1 DARPAPLENVGN
13 STHEIAN
20 TANGIDV
27 VEERIFDSEMIDEH
41 VNAGEEGLMM
51 LAAVARVDAH
61 VITPPQTI
69 HGEQQEVTGLLWK
82 ESPKPKNL
90 QQLSDETMTH
100 ASKISSKFSSG
111 FKLSQIYGNGK
122 SRAASGAG
130 AEKLLV
136 LPPTTVPDSSALPK
150 AAVGSATTPCSAT
163 GEYST
168 AAISVIAG
176 YTGRSPLD
184 NISSVISLFPR
195 TPAMCSNAVA
205 GASGASHDAASPVDE
220 AVTELLAI
228 DPHGSAEADDGAQ
241 EALASSVPA
250 FASAS
255 SIKRSRTVFSKSR
268 RKRRKRVGEVLESG
282 EGFGEDPSKL
292 YCYCQQKYDDGLF
305 YIQESQLDSIIL
317 FFCIPCET
325 TTGKKTFRRRLCAA
339 YEYTQ
344 KLEIELI
351 MEGEQEQ
358 QKSLSKGTLTR
369 IKSEHSTAEASRCSS
384 PAPKPLAYSH
394 PATCKTYVPHESD
407 RKSTPPPISDGPA
420 PAELASRVLDTQP
433 AFYCSEEC
441 GMSLARY
448 RLLSAIAGATG
459 RDGAILQSKRACAR
473 ARKQSLAQMCAKIAG
488 NIPTPDRN
496 RWLARCGTVAQGSL
510 GGNGTCAGIQ
520 TVPASPTQLN
530 GPSDIEQLKS
540 LAEYGEFLKSYV
552 RALEQW
558 LKRIDD
564 AVETAE
570 YEWNVESTGE
580 GPLCGFDERIIDDW
594 AVPCLGDWM
603 KLTDTER
610 MAYLSESTL
619 DAGANPS
626 GVSSKACMTRGKC
639 TRHIGWKILHI
650 AQTETEINLTMQE
663 LENNNQEIQRIIDCI
678 RAKRSAAS
686 SF

>member
-1 DARPAPLENVGN
+1 MMRP
-13 STHEIAN
+13 
-20 TANGIDV
+20 
-27 VEERIFDSEMIDEH
+27 
-41 VNAGEEGLMM
+41 
-51 LAAVARVDAH
+51 
-61 VITPPQTI
+61 
-69 HGEQQEVTGLLWK
+69 
-82 ESPKPKNL
+82 
-90 QQLSDETMTH
+90 
-100 ASKISSKFSSG
+100 SG
-111 FKLSQIYGNGK
+111 
-122 SRAASGAG
+122 
-130 AEKLLV
+130 
-136 LPPTTVPDSSALPK
+136 
-150 AAVGSATTPCSAT
+150 SAT

-250 FASAS
+250 FA
-255 SIKRSRTVFSKSR
+255 
-268 RKRRKRVGEVLESG
+268 KRRKRVGEVLESG

-305 YIQESQLDSIIL
+305 YIQVRPFFLQTLLDLVSNCQQCDECNQWFCSKCTFLQESQLDSIIL

-520 TVPASPTQLN
+520 TVLASPTQLN

-619 DAGANPS
+619 DAGANPF

>member
-1 DARPAPLENVGN
+1 MMRP
-13 STHEIAN
+13 
-20 TANGIDV
+20 
-27 VEERIFDSEMIDEH
+27 
-41 VNAGEEGLMM
+41 
-51 LAAVARVDAH
+51 
-61 VITPPQTI
+61 
-69 HGEQQEVTGLLWK
+69 
-82 ESPKPKNL
+82 
-90 QQLSDETMTH
+90 
-100 ASKISSKFSSG
+100 SG
-111 FKLSQIYGNGK
+111 
-122 SRAASGAG
+122 
-130 AEKLLV
+130 
-136 LPPTTVPDSSALPK
+136 
-150 AAVGSATTPCSAT
+150 SAT
-163 GEYST
+163 GEYSR

-255 SIKRSRTVFSKSR
+255 SFSLNRAENDESVLVKYLSLGKDLEKIPANSIAIANRSMMMDSSTSKYAPFFLQTLLGLVSNCR
-268 RKRRKRVGEVLESG
+268 QCDECNQW
-282 EGFGEDPSKL
+282 FCSKCTFL
-292 YCYCQQKYDDGLF
+292 
-305 YIQESQLDSIIL
+305 QESQLDSIIL

-369 IKSEHSTAEASRCSS
+369 IKSEYSTAEASRCSS

-558 LKRIDD
+558 LKKIDD